1 MNKLKY
7 FGLFILIWT
16 IYWFP
21 DVIFAYPEIFFKSL
35 IGYERQLAST
45 WLLFANLLISIGLGI
60 FLGVKFGYFKNT
72 LSMFKIKNLLII
84 LITFFF
90 ASILYFVTLTYY
102 SSHFPLAGIAQT
114 QMEYSN
120 QIVFPWINAISFG
133 ISSPLFEE
141 MAFRGTIYHFFKNDK
156 LAFILASIT
165 FAWIHTGFSPVLLVY
180 LPMSVILTT
189 IYHRRKVLSE
199 SILLHILF
207 NTFLPIMFSFL
218 QFLTGIYYL

>member
-1 MNKLKY
+1 MIKKYWMNKLKY

-84 LITFFF
+84 LMTFFF

-102 SSHFPLAGIAQT
+102 SSQHRWSIA
-114 QMEYSN
+114 
-120 QIVFPWINAISFG
+120 I
-133 ISSPLFEE
+133 
-141 MAFRGTIYHFFKNDK
+141 K
-156 LAFILASIT
+156 L
-165 FAWIHTGFSPVLLVY
+165 Y
-180 LPMSVILTT
+180 
-189 IYHRRKVLSE
+189 
-199 SILLHILF
+199 
-207 NTFLPIMFSFL
+207 FLGLM
-218 QFLTGIYYL
+218 Q